1 MLEEL
6 SSHFR
11 KSSKPAVAQ
20 RGVNGRF
27 NGWLAGV
34 SLILYDKPAW
44 DNISGWVFGGLY
56 SIFWQVVLHVTS
68 KPPLYLQPRI
78 SELTLP
84 VFVNQTQI
92 PCGMLNIDIMVDS
105 LDRAIRQGMY
115 A

>member
-11 KSSKPAVAQ
+11 KSSKSAFAQ
-20 RGVNGRF
+20 RGVSGRF

-56 SIFWQVVLHVTS
+56 YILWQIIKYLDEFNFGGFTSMNCNLS
-68 KPPLYLQPRI
+68 KPSDKEILI
-78 SELTLP
+78 S
-84 VFVNQTQI
+84 I
-92 PCGMLNIDIMVDS
+92 
-105 LDRAIRQGMY
+105 A
-115 A
+115 